1 MRRVGEAL
9 SGEPQTLER
18 PLLLSSEK
26 GRRVLIMSVSA
37 GAGHVKA
44 AAALEKTFLR
54 DQRVLD
60 VVNNDALQYTN
71 KIFRDF
77 YSKFYTSLVKSAPNF
92 LGWWYRTSDEPWR
105 TDTMRHMID
114 RLNTRPLVKFIRDF
128 DPHFIVCTHFMPAG
142 IISHLIATGVLKAQL
157 SIVVTDFDVHAMW
170 LSRAFQR
177 YFVALEE
184 AKAYLEMLGLPASR
198 ITVSGIPI
206 DPLFNEPVDRS
217 EVSQALALKADQP
230 ILLLSAG
237 ASGMESSAFMV
248 ERLLALDSKVQTVV
262 VCGNNEALR
271 QRIVE
276 LTQDSPDRFRVLGYR
291 EDMHRLMKMADLLIG
306 KPGGMTSAEALA
318 SGLPLCIVNPIPG
331 QEERNSD
338 HLLEQGIAVKCND
351 LSTLAFKVD
360 RLLKDPERL
369 KAMRE
374 NALRFSKPRASE
386 TVVETLLE
394 ENLPVLSLGPR
405 KRPMLESGVSN

>member
-128 DPHFIVCTHFMPAG
+128 DPHVIVCTHFMPAG

-206 DPLFNEPVDRS
+206 DPLFNEPVDRR
-217 EVSQALALKADQP
+217 EVAQKLELQADQP

-237 ASGMESSAFMV
+237 ASGMASSAFMV

-271 QRIVE
+271 QRITE

-369 KAMRE
+369 KTMRE

-405 KRPMLESGVSN
+405 KRPMLESDVSD